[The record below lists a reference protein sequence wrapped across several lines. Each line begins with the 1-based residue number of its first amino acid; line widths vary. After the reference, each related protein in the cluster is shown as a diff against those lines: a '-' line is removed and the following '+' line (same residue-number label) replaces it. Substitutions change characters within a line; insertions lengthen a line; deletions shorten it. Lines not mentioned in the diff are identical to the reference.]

1 MKSHIMHIIKKFS
14 CYVSFLKS
22 NANVKSISVETCVE
36 KDGKI
41 HGDRMPLNWSLKRCK
56 LMQELFADG
65 IYGPKTKAKIEA
77 LLK

>member
-1 MKSHIMHIIKKFS
+1 M
-14 CYVSFLKS
+14 
-22 NANVKSISVETCVE
+22 ETCVE